1 MSAATESVATLRP
14 TRERFLSLD
23 VFRGVTIFLMILVN
37 TAGPGAPAYAQLSH
51 TPWFGFTL
59 ADAIFPTFLF
69 VTGNAL
75 AFTAGG
81 GSEAAFLRRTFKRAG
96 LIVLLGVLMYWY
108 PFVHR
113 VEGGGWAF
121 NAFSQTRL
129 PGVLQRIGLC
139 YLLAALAVHYL
150 PPRSLPWLAAALLLG
165 YWALLYVASPPGLA
179 LDRLG
184 NVGTR
189 IDLWLFGRDHLY
201 RKAGGFDPE
210 GLLGTLPATA
220 NVLGGYL
227 AGRFLQQA
235 GKTPR
240 AVRTMLVA
248 GATLVLLALAWHPL
262 FPIAKKLWTGP
273 FVLLTVGLDL
283 IALGALVGWIELGG
297 HQGGSGFFTVLGKN
311 PLAIYLFS
319 ELFVVTLQLVQV
331 APGVGLYDW
340 AGITLFQR
348 LAPGTLGSL
357 LCAIAYTLV
366 CWLLAWWMD
375 RRKLYVRL

>member
-1 MSAATESVATLRP
+1 VSTVAATTVSAKA

-23 VFRGVTIFLMILVN
+23 VFRGLTIFLMILVN
-37 TAGPGAPAYAQLSH
+37 TAGPGADAYAQLSH

-59 ADAIFPTFLF
+59 ADWVFPTFLF

-81 GSEAAFLRRTFKRAG
+81 GSEAVFLRRTFKRAA
-96 LIVLLGVLMYWY
+96 LILLLGVLMYWY

-113 VEGGGWAF
+113 LDDGGWAF
-121 NAFSQTRL
+121 SAFSQTRL
-129 PGVLQRIGLC
+129 PGVLQRIALC
-139 YLLAALAVHYL
+139 YLLGALAVRYL
-150 PPRSLPWLAAALLLG
+150 PLRSLPWLAVALLLG
-165 YWALLYVASPPGLA
+165 YWALLYGLSAPGLA

-189 IDLWLFGRDHLY
+189 LDLWLFGPDHLY

-220 NVLGGYL
+220 NVLGGFL
-227 AGRFLQQA
+227 AGHFLQRA

-240 AVRTMLVA
+240 AVRLMLVA
-248 GATLVLLALAWHPL
+248 GAGLVILALAWHPL

-283 IALGALVGWIELGG
+283 LLLGACVGWIELAG
-297 HQGGSGFFTVLGKN
+297 HTRGAGFFTAMGKN

-319 ELFVVTLQLVQV
+319 ELLVVTLQLVHV
-331 APGVGLYDW
+331 APGMGLYDW
-340 AGITLFQR
+340 AGIAVFQAV
-348 LAPGTLGSL
+348 APGPFGSL
-357 LCAIAYTLV
+357 LCALAYTLV

-375 RRKLYVRL
+375 RRRIYIRL